1 MQLYNASFTQ
11 MQRNLRDL
19 EILRLKTGIYDV
31 EWKHYTMLT
40 SKQSTESVDL
50 LSPEEMSSV
59 IMSKLLGSE

>member
-31 EWKHYTMLT
+31 EWKQYTMLT
-40 SKQSTESVDL
+40 SKQSIESVDL

-59 IMSKLLGSE
+59 ILSKLLGSE